1 MTTTKPDAP
10 ALPLGIRRLPDAEH
24 VACKACGTPCG
35 PASPRETFTVTA
47 RADPRG
53 MRDIDG
59 KATFGVCPACAALD
73 ASAART
79 LDAHP
84 GIRRMIGSASIAR
97 HRVLTAFY
105 ALAVLGVEPSET
117 YTADGLLSLIDR
129 LSVLGVVA
137 AWHRQ
142 FAPIWHDGV
151 SGDSAAA
158 EPWLHVGLD
167 IRADI
172 RREYGAHLADRMPPR
187 PIACPTGGCAWC
199 GIGAVTAKR
208 TAAPWTP
215 TTLHGARGH
224 LCPTCARYRDD
235 GEPMGAALLD
245 TADPDRAIRRRS
257 PLAPDVRDLRGW
269 AQTPGTRPN
278 AEPWGHVD
286 LDGLR
291 ALLVSADW

>member
-35 PASPRETFTVTA
+35 PGAPREAFPVRA
-47 RADPRG
+47 RADRLG
-53 MRDIDG
+53 LRDIDG
-59 KATFGVCPACAALD
+59 MATFGVCPACAAL
-73 ASAART
+73 AAHAARA

-84 GIRRMIGSASIAR
+84 GVRRMIGSPSIAR
-97 HRVLTAFY
+97 HRVLSAFY

-129 LSVLGVVA
+129 LSVLGVAA
-137 AWHRQ
+137 AWRSR
-142 FAPIWHDGV
+142 FAPIWHDGI

-187 PIACPTGGCAWC
+187 PIACPTRGCAWC
-199 GIGAVTAKR
+199 GIGTVTAKR
-208 TAAPWTP
+208 TAKPWTP
-215 TTLHGARGH
+215 VSLHGARGH
-224 LCPTCARYRDD
+224 LCPTCTGYHAE

-245 TADPDRAIRRRS
+245 IADPDRALRRRS
-257 PLAPDVRDLRGW
+257 PLSPDVRDLRGW
-269 AQTPGTRPN
+269 AQMADNRPN

-291 ALLVSADW
+291 SALARGIY